1 MLPLLQ
7 AFRNFYLK
15 SSITPQ
21 TTSLFQGRLRPH
33 ASWGPKE
40 LMIGISDKM
49 ANEYNV
55 DGNLVNTHKR
65 FDPLGF
71 GCENLL
77 PVNRKTKAK
86 APL

>member
-1 MLPLLQ
+1 ML
-7 AFRNFYLK
+7 AGY
-15 SSITPQ
+15 
-21 TTSLFQGRLRPH
+21 
-33 ASWGPKE
+33 
-40 LMIGISDKM
+40 MIGISDKM

-55 DGNLVNTHKR
+55 DGDLVNTHKR